1 MKKFLIILCLALY
14 PFSCFAREPFLK
26 FEIDAEKNANSHNNM
41 GLIYVQD
48 RYYAAAI
55 KEFQTAILLCPDKQS
70 SAIYYTNLANVY
82 MKIGYPALA
91 QDTLERAIR
100 LYPMNFSYY
109 QDVVQAYKQQGLLES
124 KLKQYENDIKNPMSE
139 IFVGLILIELGRVRE
154 GLSTL
159 HEFCLIEPD
168 LIISRGV
175 MNYIKTNSNVRM

>member
-1 MKKFLIILCLALY
+1 MKKLLIVLCLFLCPLCYAK
-14 PFSCFAREPFLK
+14 EPFLK

-41 GLIYVQD
+41 GIIYVQD

-91 QDTLERAIR
+91 QDTLERAIK

-109 QDVVQAYKQQGLLES
+109 QDVVQAYKQQGLLAS
-124 KLKQYENDIKNPMSE
+124 KLKQYKNDIKNPMSE
-139 IFVGLILIELGRVRE
+139 IMVGLILIEQGQVQE

-159 HEFCLIEPD
+159 HQFCLLEPD
-168 LIISRGV
+168 LIISKGV
-175 MNYIKTNSNVRM
+175 MNYIKANSNVKL

>member
-1 MKKFLIILCLALY
+1 MKKLLIIFCLALC
-14 PFSCFAREPFLK
+14 PVCFAKEPFLK
-26 FEIDAEKNANSHNNM
+26 FEIDAEKNANNHNNM
-41 GLIYVQD
+41 GVIYVQD

-109 QDVVQAYKQQGLLES
+109 EDLVQAYKRQGLLDS
-124 KLKQYENDIKNPMSE
+124 KLKYYEKDKKNPMSE
-139 IFVGLILIELGRVRE
+139 IMVGLIMIEQGRVQE
-154 GLSTL
+154 GMNKL
-159 HEFCLIEPD
+159 HQFCLLEPD

-175 MNYIKTNSNVRM
+175 MNYIKTNSNTKM

>member
-1 MKKFLIILCLALY
+1 MKKLLVIFCLLLSSVCY
-14 PFSCFAREPFLK
+14 AREPFLK
-26 FEIDAEKNANSHNNM
+26 FEIDAEKNANNHNNM
-41 GLIYVQD
+41 GVIYVQD

-109 QDVVQAYKQQGLLES
+109 EDVVQAYKRQGLLES
-124 KLKQYENDIKNPMSE
+124 KLKQYKKDVKNPMSE
-139 IFVGLILIELGRVRE
+139 IMVGLILIELGRVQE

-159 HEFCLIEPD
+159 HQFCLLEPD
-168 LIISRGV
+168 LIISKGV
-175 MNYIKTNSNVRM
+175 MNYIKSNSNVKM